1 MTTYRTYWH
10 LLGDVHEFLKPRTY
24 LEIGVHEGNSL
35 TLAHA
40 ETRIVG
46 VDPAP
51 KLSRLNHPNW
61 TVVPTTSE
69 DFFREHDVAGLLR
82 EPLDLAFVDGLH
94 LFEVALA
101 DLLSIEQLAHS
112 ETVVLIHDVLPISA
126 RTSTRQRTTAVWSG
140 DVWKMVVLLRRHRPD
155 LMVTTLDVGPTGM
168 AIITGFDP
176 TRTQDDTWIAPGIQ
190 AMKSASYEDLIA
202 MGPAKALCVVAG
214 TAANLKRLLP
224 NGLGTGGHYGS
235 NSNGDQI
242 AGSHYL

>member
-1 MTTYRTYWH
+1 M
-10 LLGDVHEFLKPRTY
+10 
-24 LEIGVHEGNSL
+24 
-35 TLAHA
+35 
-40 ETRIVG
+40 
-46 VDPAP
+46 
-51 KLSRLNHPNW
+51 
-61 TVVPTTSE
+61 
-69 DFFREHDVAGLLR
+69 AGLLR

-190 AMKSASYEDLIA
+190 AMKSASSEDLSA